1 LLKKISTIRNPILM
15 APAEPPIGSST
26 DPRAEKRRLLTRTLA
41 GGALAQ
47 AGYTD
52 TLVLSRESAREVL
65 TAPRLELLDRLR
77 SGPVDSVRALADEL
91 DRDKGGVSRDL
102 ATLAALDVLEY
113 EPAGRAKRPRLKHET
128 VLVEPVT

>member
-1 LLKKISTIRNPILM
+1 M
-15 APAEPPIGSST
+15 APAEPPIGSAT

-65 TAPRLELLDRLR
+65 TAPRLELLDRLK

-102 ATLAALDVLEY
+102 ATLSELDVVEY